1 MISQSELQVVID
13 DIKRVADR
21 ASRSFSD
28 DDNDDNSGSGDD
40 LTGSSFQQREYAIDR
55 LHADDARDKVFVA
68 ILKALA
74 ARHNRPSSPKELA
87 TCIMKHEFTLLG

>member
-1 MISQSELQVVID
+1 MISQAELESVVRDIID
-13 DIKRVADR
+13 VAAAADLDPTHI
-21 ASRSFSD
+21 SD
-28 DDNDDNSGSGDD
+28 DEDEQSENSFLPRSYD
-40 LTGSSFQQREYAIDR
+40 IDR

-74 ARHNRPSSPKELA
+74 ARRNKPSSPRELA

>member
-1 MISQSELQVVID
+1 DLDPTHISDDEDEQSENSFLP
-13 DIKRVADR
+13 
-21 ASRSFSD
+21 RSYD
-28 DDNDDNSGSGDD
+28 
-40 LTGSSFQQREYAIDR
+40 IDR

-74 ARHNRPSSPKELA
+74 ARRNKPSSPRELA